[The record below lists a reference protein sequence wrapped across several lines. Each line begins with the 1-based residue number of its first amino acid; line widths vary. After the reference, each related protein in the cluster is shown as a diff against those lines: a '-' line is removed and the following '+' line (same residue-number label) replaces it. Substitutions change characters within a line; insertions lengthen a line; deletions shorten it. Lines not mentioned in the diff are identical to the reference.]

1 MQCNS
6 QGEAVNT
13 AILSVRSL
21 TAFLLTGL
29 LLLTPSFAWS
39 RNFGGFNRQGAFCK
53 HPPVHWRYGGS
64 FSSTWF
70 VSQDGVCMS
79 TNNHPDDVSYIKI
92 TSPASHGIAGKNGP
106 FGIAYHPSPG
116 FKGSDT
122 FAYTVTSKADSKYHG
137 QIATISVYVIVE

>member
-1 MQCNS
+1 MN
-6 QGEAVNT
+6 V
-13 AILSVRSL
+13 AILRVRSL
-21 TAFLLTGL
+21 TAFLLAGL

-53 HPPVHWRYGGS
+53 HPSVPWRYGGS

-70 VSQDGVCMS
+70 VSVGGVCIS
-79 TNNHPDDVSYIKI
+79 TNKHPDNVSYIKI
-92 TSPASHGIAGKNGP
+92 TSPASHGIAGKDGP

-122 FAYTVTSKADSKYHG
+122 FVYTVTSKANSKYRG